1 MKNKKIVHLQAFLFA
16 TIIACLLWG
25 LLCFLT
31 QQELFSLS
39 SFNAKFRL
47 GFVIYLYVFFYLFFI
62 VSEKHAQISIIA
74 YFDSGCFVEYG
85 AFDSPPSKYSEILE
99 KLSDDEWDKI
109 CQKYDELVYKARKAE
124 KAKKQQILNEYD
136 TEIQEKINK
145 IKGNCDERC

>member
-16 TIIACLLWG
+16 TIIAFFLWG

-47 GFVIYLYVFFYLFFI
+47 GFVIYLYAFFYLFFI

-74 YFDSGCFVEYG
+74 YFDSGRFVEYG

-99 KLSDDEWDKI
+99 KLSDDEWQKI
-109 CQKYDELVYKARKAE
+109 CGKYDRLCNDLKQKAQENIDKHNDEITKLKNNILE
-124 KAKKQQILNEYD
+124 KLK
-136 TEIQEKINK
+136 
-145 IKGNCDERC
+145 